1 MIQYQILHIYIR
13 RIVWQTVRRITN
25 EILGVKGLISSFIH
39 NVWFKSDIDAG
50 HTLGFSGFT
59 DRWELERK
67 TSRLLEARENASDKG
82 AIDFS
87 FESNRLKKLTQVFWI
102 KKQATQSETK
112 AKLVGLFLTVIWK
125 FLCTLA
131 RRTAK

>member
-1 MIQYQILHIYIR
+1 MR
-13 RIVWQTVRRITN
+13 TW
-25 EILGVKGLISSFIH
+25 K
-39 NVWFKSDIDAG
+39 K
-50 HTLGFSGFT
+50 
-59 DRWELERK
+59 K

-112 AKLVGLFLTVIWK
+112 AKLVGLLLTVIWK

-131 RRTAK
+131 RRTAKQKYRVFLENSDFCDQVLNALTLIGQKDTKSPRWNKNEHTLRENIGASMDPWS